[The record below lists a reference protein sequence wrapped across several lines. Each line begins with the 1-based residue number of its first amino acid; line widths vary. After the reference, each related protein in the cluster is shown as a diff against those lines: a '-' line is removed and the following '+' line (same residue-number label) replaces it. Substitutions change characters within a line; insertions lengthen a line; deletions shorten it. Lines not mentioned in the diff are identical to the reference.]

1 MSIQRDAEI
10 LTPYAVEMRYPD
22 DSYIPSKEEAEEAY
36 EISCR
41 IRDIVLAIMGGD
53 FRSKGDQ

>member
-36 EISCR
+36 EIAYR
-41 IRDIVLAIMGGD
+41 IRDIVLAKMGGE
-53 FRSKGDQ
+53 FQSEGGQ